1 LVSKIT
7 ASPVLNQ
14 TGSTMRKSPRPGLER
29 SCGPNPGDWIRH
41 APPQEGLDRI
51 EAFFSGHA
59 YDPHRHDCYAIGYTL
74 AGVQAFNYR
83 GAHAASTAGHSIVI
97 HPDETHDG
105 HAGVSAGFVYRMLYV
120 EPRLIRDALGGGA
133 LPFAGAAVTSPPHLL
148 RALQPAL
155 ADLTRPL
162 EPLEHDQVILDI
174 AEALRALDRS
184 ASAMPTP
191 PAATAAVE
199 RARQFLHDHCG
210 ETVTSDVLERASG
223 LDRFALARQFRTCL
237 GTSPYRYLTMR
248 RLDRARSAIRA
259 GQPLGDAAAFAGFA
273 DQSHMN
279 RQFKR
284 AFGLTPGRWKALQAA
299 A

>member
-1 LVSKIT
+1 
-7 ASPVLNQ
+7 
-14 TGSTMRKSPRPGLER
+14 MRKSPRSGLER

-41 APPQEGLDRI
+41 APSQVGLDRI
-51 EAFFSGHA
+51 EAFFTGHA
-59 YDPHRHDCYAIGYTL
+59 YDPHRA
-74 AGVQAFNYR
+74 AGNAM
-83 GAHAASTAGHSIVI
+83 VI
-97 HPDETHDG
+97 HPDEVHDG
-105 HAGVSAGFVYRMLYV
+105 DAGVKAGFVYRMLYV
-120 EPRLIRDALGGGA
+120 EPRLIRDALGGGV
-133 LPFAGAAVTSPPHLL
+133 LPFASAAVTSQPRLL

-162 EPLEHDQVILDI
+162 EPLEYDQVILDV

-184 ASAMPTP
+184 ALGPRPSPT
-191 PAATAAVE
+191 ATAAVE
-199 RARQFLHDHCG
+199 RARQFLHEHCG
-210 ETVTSDVLERASG
+210 ETVTSQALERASG
-223 LDRFALARQFRTCL
+223 LDRYALARQFRACL

-248 RLDRARSAIRA
+248 RLDRARTAIRA